1 MVEYSVECSSLYLSE
16 AGYGADPLAIAPG
29 PGDGGEGHPPRLA
42 DYLRA
47 CKVGL
52 NLLV

>member
-1 MVEYSVECSSLYLSE
+1 MVGYSIVWMSLYLSE

-42 DYLRA
+42 DYLSS

-52 NLLV
+52 NLIL